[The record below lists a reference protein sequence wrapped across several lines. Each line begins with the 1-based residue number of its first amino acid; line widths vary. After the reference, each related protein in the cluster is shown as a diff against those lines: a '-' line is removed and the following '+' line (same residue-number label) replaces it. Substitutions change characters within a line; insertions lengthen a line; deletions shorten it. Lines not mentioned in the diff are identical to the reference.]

1 MSPHLRRL
9 VFCQGGRDEVLLREA
24 GGAAGAVNTRQR
36 RWEHKTKA
44 VGAQDKGGG
53 NTRQRRWEHK
63 TKAVVPLPAGHRS
76 TGACPG
82 PAPGRGTAARTA
94 VSLLVDI
101 VRTCTHVRARTG
113 AGRRRRRR
121 ERKAVPFGGSGRQP
135 RHGWK
140 GRRLARAA
148 ARACSSSSSLV
159 SVCSP
164 PPGPPSACSCSRDSP

>member
-1 MSPHLRRL
+1 MVQISIASPPADRKERRCLSREGSANTHGKGSAL
-9 VFCQGGRDEVLLREA
+9 VA
-24 GGAAGAVNTRQR
+24 
-36 RWEHKTKA
+36 KA
-44 VGAQDKGGG
+44 VGTHTEKAVPWP
-53 NTRQRRWEHK
+53 RRRWEHK